1 MKISRFTWCLVAAL
15 ALLQSTHAAD
25 AASSWNT
32 KLLKQKPDW
41 YSGSE
46 ARTAAQTVLLYQ
58 SAEGAWPKNHDLLK
72 PPSSAEELAKIQKE
86 KGNTID
92 NGSTTAP
99 VRFLALIAEA
109 GGGEQYQTA
118 VIKGIDYLLA
128 SQYDN
133 GGFPQFYPLRP
144 SGYYSHITYN
154 DNAMISALE
163 LLRDV
168 ASRRPP
174 FTFVD
179 DLHREKAAQAI
190 EKGIACI
197 LKTQIRENGKL
208 TAWCAQHDEVTLEP
222 AWARKYEPPSLSGS
236 ESVGVVR
243 FLMEIEKPTPEII
256 ASIEA
261 AISWLEAAAIKGVR
275 LETFKNA
282 EGKQDRRVV
291 DDATA
296 SPIWAR
302 FYELKTH
309 RPLFLGRDSVFHN
322 SISEIEYERRNGYS
336 YYGTWPASLL
346 ERDYPRWRS
355 KHGFK

>member
-1 MKISRFTWCLVAAL
+1 M
-15 ALLQSTHAAD
+15 
-25 AASSWNT
+25 
-32 KLLKQKPDW
+32 
-41 YSGSE
+41 
-46 ARTAAQTVLLYQ
+46 LLYQ

-99 VRFLALIAEA
+99 IRFLALITEA
-109 GGGEQYQTA
+109 GGGESYQKA
-118 VIKGIDYLLA
+118 VIKGIDYLLD
-128 SQYDN
+128 SQYEN

-168 ASRRPP
+168 ASGRPP

-179 DLHREKAAQAI
+179 DLHREKAAQAN
-190 EKGIACI
+190 EKGIRCI

-208 TAWCAQHDEVTLEP
+208 TVWCAQHHEATLEP

-261 AISWLEAAAIKGVR
+261 AIRWLQAAAIKGVR

-291 DDATA
+291 GDATA
-296 SPIWAR
+296 SPLWAR

-309 RPLFLGRDSVFHN
+309 RPLFLGRDSVFHY
-322 SISEIEYERRNGYS
+322 SIGEIEFERRNGYA

-346 ERDYPRWRS
+346 EDDYPKWQS
-355 KHGFK
+355 KQGFK